1 MEGFL
6 SMQGEFNT
14 HTKKKKNKSAITD
27 IWPNLKIFKKSHF
40 TKTQTFSSYIFH
52 KVTVFILK
60 ENKNKQHKKKAFVNT
75 LINQT
80 RGEKIVF

>member
-1 MEGFL
+1 MN
-6 SMQGEFNT
+6 STQ
-14 HTKKKKNKSAITD
+14 KKKKSAIKD

-60 ENKNKQHKKKAFVNT
+60 ENKNKQKKTFINT